1 MNIGAGGDRRLL
13 LYITRSLNQ
22 HGQRKIGSGNVLL
35 SRTRG
40 LKLNEA
46 QIMVSSRQFCGSCLE
61 PMQTKNHTG
70 TTRSKGQK
78 FLGSQQAG
86 LFVQQQRFYS
96 GEGRRWIMKQHFK
109 GMPTPEVE
117 LAIIII
123 TIKIVINT
131 SRGCPLPTPEVELTI
146 ITITITIVIS
156 TSRGC
161 PPLRWSSQSSSSPSS
176 L

>member
-1 MNIGAGGDRRLL
+1 MNISAVGDSRLL

-22 HGQRKIGSGNVLL
+22 YEQKKIGPGNVLL

-40 LKLNEA
+40 LKPNEA

-61 PMQTKNHTG
+61 PMQPKNHSG
-70 TTRSKGQK
+70 TTRSKGHK
-78 FLGSQQAG
+78 FLGSYQAG
-86 LFVQQQRFYS
+86 LFAQQQRFYS

-109 GMPTPEVE
+109 GMPNPEVD

-123 TIKIVINT
+123 TN
-131 SRGCPLPTPEVELTI
+131 
-146 ITITITIVIS
+146 TIVIS

-161 PPLRWSSQSSSSPSS
+161 PPLRWISQSSSSPSP

>member
-22 HGQRKIGSGNVLL
+22 HGQRKIGSGNLLL

-61 PMQTKNHTG
+61 PMQPKNHTG

-117 LAIIII
+117 LTIIII
-123 TIKIVINT
+123 TII
-131 SRGCPLPTPEVELTI
+131 
-146 ITITITIVIS
+146 IVIS

>member
-1 MNIGAGGDRRLL
+1 MNISAGGDSRLL
-13 LYITRSLNQ
+13 LYITRSLSQ
-22 HGQRKIGSGNVLL
+22 HGQSKIGPGNVFL

-61 PMQTKNHTG
+61 PMQPKNHTG

-86 LFVQQQRFYS
+86 LFVQQQQRFYS

-109 GMPTPEVE
+109 GMPTPEVD
-117 LAIIII
+117 LTNII
-123 TIKIVINT
+123 
-131 SRGCPLPTPEVELTI
+131 
-146 ITITITIVIS
+146 ITITIVIS

>member
-61 PMQTKNHTG
+61 PMQPKNHTG

-109 GMPTPEVE
+109 GMPTNEVD
-117 LAIIII
+117 LAIIVII
-123 TIKIVINT
+123 
-131 SRGCPLPTPEVELTI
+131 
-146 ITITITIVIS
+146 ITIVIS
-156 TSRGC
+156 SLRRC
-161 PPLRWSSQSSSSPSS
+161 PPLRWSSQSSPSPSS
-176 L
+176 SALQGDALH

>member
-1 MNIGAGGDRRLL
+1 MNIGERRLL

-22 HGQRKIGSGNVLL
+22 LGQRKIGPGNVLL

-40 LKLNEA
+40 LKLNEP

-70 TTRSKGQK
+70 ITRSNGQK
-78 FLGSQQAG
+78 FLGSHQAG

-96 GEGRRWIMKQHFK
+96 GDGRRWIMKQHFK

-117 LAIIII
+117 LTNII
-123 TIKIVINT
+123 
-131 SRGCPLPTPEVELTI
+131 
-146 ITITITIVIS
+146 ITITIVI

-161 PPLRWSSQSSSSPSS
+161 QPTRSHFVIIIITITIVVSTLRRCPPLRCLLQSPSS
-176 L
+176 SFLFPS

>member
-1 MNIGAGGDRRLL
+1 MNISAGGDRRLL

-22 HGQRKIGSGNVLL
+22 QGQRKIGSGSVLL

-61 PMQTKNHTG
+61 PMQPKNHSG
-70 TTRSKGQK
+70 TTRSKGQN

-109 GMPTPEVE
+109 GMPTPEVD
-117 LAIIII
+117 LAISRYIII
-123 TIKIVINT
+123 
-131 SRGCPLPTPEVELTI
+131 
-146 ITITITIVIS
+146 ITITIVII
-156 TSRGC
+156 TSRGY
-161 PPLRWSSQSSSSPSS
+161 PPLRWSSLSS
-176 L
+176 

>member
-1 MNIGAGGDRRLL
+1 MNISAGGDRMLL
-13 LYITRSLNQ
+13 LRYITRSLNQ

-61 PMQTKNHTG
+61 PMQPKNHTG

-86 LFVQQQRFYS
+86 LFVQQQQRFYS

-117 LAIIII
+117 L
-123 TIKIVINT
+123 TI
-131 SRGCPLPTPEVELTI
+131 
-146 ITITITIVIS
+146 ITITIVIS

-161 PPLRWSSQSSSSPSS
+161 PPLRWSSQSS
-176 L
+176 